1 MISRH
6 LQKYRLFAVSGT
18 LLLLTTFFYLE
29 FYSPHGLREWVNRID
44 GLLYDVKV
52 RTTLPEVT
60 REDPPILI
68 VDIDENSLKEEGRWP
83 WSRIKVAKLVD
94 RLSEAGT
101 MMLAFDVVFSEPE
114 ENAVDVLQGNAI
126 SVPPPI
132 NAWLLE
138 QKEHIDADNRLAASL
153 NSTDTILGTLF
164 HKSEMVRTG
173 QLVPPLF
180 NESNGTELLPEKMVV
195 FEYSGY
201 SAPISELMDNAIGT
215 GAINTNPDNDGVVR
229 RSPLLIKYADKLYPT
244 LAMETA
250 RQYLL
255 EESINVGTATIGEV
269 QTVTHLT
276 LGGKDIPT
284 DAKGNILI
292 PFMGRAGTFKT
303 ISATAVLNDDEV
315 LKEFEDAIAFVGTSA
330 LALADLRPTPISGSF
345 PGVEIQA
352 SILNG
357 LLHPE
362 LLASEPDWLPGALAM
377 LLLVIGLILIIVM
390 PLVSVTTQPLIGI
403 ILAFLIVL
411 LNYWFWNSLRINM
424 ALFSQIGLILGATT
438 MFTIESLIR
447 ETHEKLK
454 IRGSFGQYVPP
465 QHIDRLQGG
474 GWDNSLRG
482 ERREMSV
489 LFSDIRSFTQL
500 SEGLDATELREFL
513 NQYLT
518 PITKIIFDSGGTIDK
533 YVGDMVM
540 AFWNAPIDDP
550 GHPSH
555 AVHTALKMR
564 TQLESMQ
571 DQFQEMGLPK
581 VAAGIGIY
589 TGDMNVGDMGSEYR
603 RAYTV
608 LGDAVNLGSRLESLT
623 KFYGVDIL
631 TSEETMVLCP
641 DVSFRYIDRVRV
653 KGKETAV
660 KMYEPLWIKG
670 TEHDEAIDQVH
681 AVYMQGVNHYLNQEW
696 EKAVAV
702 FKQLSEDVPGELI
715 YRIYLE
721 RSEELMR
728 NPPGPDWD
736 GIYTHTTK

>member
-6 LQKYRLFAVSGT
+6 LHKYRLFAVSGT

-29 FYSPHGLREWVNRID
+29 FFSPHALREWVNRVD

-52 RTTLPEVT
+52 RTTLPEIT
-60 REDPPILI
+60 RKDPPILI

-83 WSRIKVAKLVD
+83 WSRIKIAKLVD
-94 RLSEAGT
+94 RLSEAGA

-132 NAWLLE
+132 NAWLLA
-138 QKEHIDADNRLAASL
+138 QKEYLDADNRLAASL
-153 NSTDTILGTLF
+153 NNTDTILGALF
-164 HKSEMVRTG
+164 HKAEMVRTG
-173 QLVPPLF
+173 QLVIPF
-180 NESNGTELLPEKMVV
+180 FDESKGAELLPEKMVV
-195 FEYSGY
+195 YEYSGY

-215 GAINTNPDNDGVVR
+215 GAINSNPDNDGVVR
-229 RSPLLIKYADKLYPT
+229 RSPLLVKYADNLYPS

-255 EESINVGTATIGEV
+255 EETINVGTATIGEV
-269 QTVTHLT
+269 QTITHIT

-292 PFMGRAGTFKT
+292 PYIGRAGTFKT

-315 LKEFEDAIAFVGTSA
+315 LEAFENAIAFVGTSA

-377 LLLVIGLILIIVM
+377 LLMVIGLILILVM
-390 PLVSVTTQPLIGI
+390 PLVSVTTQPVIGI
-403 ILAFLIVL
+403 FLAILVVL

-424 ALFSQIGLILGATT
+424 PLFSQIGLIFAATA
-438 MFTIESLIR
+438 MFTIESLVR

-454 IRGSFGQYVPP
+454 IRDSFGQYVPP
-465 QHIDRLQGG
+465 QHIERLQGG
-474 GWDNSLRG
+474 GWDNSLKG
-482 ERREMSV
+482 ERREMTV

-500 SEGLDATELREFL
+500 SEGLDASQLREFL

-550 GHPSH
+550 DHPSH
-555 AVHTALKMR
+555 AVHAALKMKAR
-564 TQLESMQ
+564 LESMQ
-571 DQFQEMGLPK
+571 GHFREMGLPK
-581 VAAGIGIY
+581 VAAGIGIH

-623 KFYGVDIL
+623 KFYGVAIL
-631 TSEETMVLCP
+631 TSEETRVLCP
-641 DVSFRYIDRVRV
+641 DVSFRYIDCVRV

-660 KMYEPLWIKG
+660 KMYEPLWVKG
-670 TEHDEAIDQVH
+670 AEHDEAIDEVH
-681 AVYMQGVNHYLNQEW
+681 AVYMQGVDHYLKQEW
-696 EKAVAV
+696 EKAEAV
-702 FKQLSEDVPGELI
+702 FRQLSADEPDELI

-721 RSEELMR
+721 RSEDLLR
-728 NPPGPDWD
+728 HPPGPDWD
-736 GIYTHTTK
+736 GIYTHTSK